1 MLACD
6 ARSMAEVATGVG
18 KVRESRM
25 KKTELPVFV
34 KLEAVCDTPPNPH
47 PRSGN
52 ARRQLMCGTG
62 TQRVVCA
69 RKDGKP

>member
-34 KLEAVCDTPPNPH
+34 KLEAVCDTPPQPPPPQWECQEAADVWDWH
-47 PRSGN
+47 SEG
-52 ARRQLMCGTG
+52 G
-62 TQRVVCA
+62 VC
-69 RKDGKP
+69 